1 MKLYI
6 CLMPFIGSVPG
17 EQSLAGGVNAPLR
30 LIPRDPSDFRVM
42 APFHHAGG
50 LLCEAEL
57 KPFAAAGLMSDIVRV
72 INQGNSRG
80 PHVTRGA
87 KREAPDERHNNA
99 AAASSPTAAGGSP
112 RICCG
117 GTGRA

>member
-50 LLCEAEL
+50 LPCEAEL

-72 INQGNSRG
+72 LNQGNRTEERRVGEGGVSKLNSWWW
-80 PHVTRGA
+80 PYNDKKKNQKH
-87 KREAPDERHNNA
+87 REPK
-99 AAASSPTAAGGSP
+99 
-112 RICCG
+112 
-117 GTGRA
+117 

>member
-42 APFHHAGG
+42 APLHHAGG

-72 INQGNSRG
+72 INQGDSEERRVGKEGVSTCRSRWAEY
-80 PHVTRGA
+80 H
-87 KREAPDERHNNA
+87 
-99 AAASSPTAAGGSP
+99 
-112 RICCG
+112 
-117 GTGRA
+117 

>member
-1 MKLYI
+1 MKLYL
-6 CLMPFIGSVPG
+6 CLIPFIGSVPG

-42 APFHHAGG
+42 APFHHADG

-87 KREAPDERHNNA
+87 KREAPAERENKDA
-99 AAASSPTAAGGSP
+99 TAYSQAPAGEEGK
-112 RICCG
+112 G
-117 GTGRA
+117 GA